1 MFKRMCFAILVSA
14 IGAVGIAHAADTTKP
29 LFVKAAPV
37 AYQFDGTFFGGYT
50 EAGGGPVVASAPGI
64 NPASLTTT
72 SAAIGLTAGYA
83 HRFSNGL
90 VGTIEADV
98 CAKNFNGSNAGFSLS
113 GPLCFEQR
121 AMVFAPT
128 DVVMNALSF
137 LSIPNVF
144 ANLAAIMVPSGQTI
158 TTSYLGV
165 GAGAYWND
173 MTVAYNG
180 VGANKVWA
188 VNPEL
193 VIMKMDLITNH
204 TMLRSFAKID
214 LESQTAVFGVN
225 QSTARVGVG
234 GRAGLGFAF

>member
-1 MFKRMCFAILVSA
+1 MFGRLCILATALVLG
-14 IGAVGIAHAADTTKP
+14 GAAHAADIGSAPKI
-29 LFVKAAPV
+29 VKATPV
-37 AYQFDGTFFGGYT
+37 VYQLDGAFFGAYT
-50 EAGGGPVVASAPGI
+50 EAGGGPVAASVPGV
-64 NPASLTTT
+64 NSASLTTT

-83 HRFSNGL
+83 HRFNNGL
-90 VGTIEADV
+90 VGTIEADI

-121 AMVFAPT
+121 AMIFAPT
-128 DVVMNALSF
+128 DVIMNALSF

-144 ANLAAIMVPSGQTI
+144 ANLAAIVVPSGQTI
-158 TTSYLGV
+158 QTSYLGV

-193 VIMKMDLITNH
+193 VVMKMDLITNH

-214 LESQTAVFGVN
+214 LESQTSLFGAN
-225 QSTARVGVG
+225 QAKTQTGVG
-234 GRAGLGFAF
+234 GRAGIGIAF